1 MNKPTPHRIHRR
13 ESLWKAERFEIERR
27 TVLLAEGGEHSREVI
42 QHPGAA
48 VILPVFEDGR
58 ICLIRNYRM
67 AIDVNLLE
75 LPAGTLEPPEPPI
88 VTAERELRE
97 ETGYSC
103 GSITSLGEFFMSP
116 GILNEKMHAFL
127 ARDLTAGDSAL
138 EEGELI
144 EREILSEPEV
154 REKIAAGELQD
165 SKTLSTLLL
174 YWQQR
179 ERGEV

>member
-1 MNKPTPHRIHRR
+1 MSSHIHRR

-27 TVLLAEGGEHSREVI
+27 TILLNDGEEHSREVI
-42 QHPGAA
+42 QHPGAV

-103 GSITSLGEFFMSP
+103 GSIISLGEFFMSP

-127 ARDLTAGDSAL
+127 ARDLTAGNPAL
-138 EEGELI
+138 EVGELI
-144 EREILSEPEV
+144 EQEIFSESEV

-165 SKTLSTLLL
+165 SKTLSALLL
-174 YWQQR
+174 YWQKR
-179 ERGEV
+179 EGGEV